1 VRLGAAASALP
12 SDSEIHRFLA
22 GGLNSGMCLVCAAQR
37 PTDSYPLARRVISS
51 QLAWDAREVFPALL
65 LSGVEPSGSLSVF
78 AVEGRT
84 THEFYRELASRFW
97 RIQTQVDAAT
107 VQAAATWL
115 RVGRS
120 GLKRLPV
127 PSKTGRQVVSVGA

>member
-1 VRLGAAASALP
+1 
-12 SDSEIHRFLA
+12 
-22 GGLNSGMCLVCAAQR
+22 MCLVCAARR
-37 PTDSYPLARRVISS
+37 PADSYPLARRVISS

-84 THEFYRELASRFW
+84 THEFYRELTFRFW
-97 RIQTQVDAAT
+97 RIQAQVEAAT
-107 VQAAATWL
+107 VQAAATSL

-127 PSKTGRQVVSVGA
+127 SSKIGRQVVSVGAEEP